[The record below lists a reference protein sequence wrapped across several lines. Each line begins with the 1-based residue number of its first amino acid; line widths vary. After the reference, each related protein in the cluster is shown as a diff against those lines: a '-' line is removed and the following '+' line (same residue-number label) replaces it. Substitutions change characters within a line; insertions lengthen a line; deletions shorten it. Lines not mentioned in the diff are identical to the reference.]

1 MLLQKNSIIRLVF
14 LLFLILSIIISIN
27 ASLYRKKHGAD
38 WHAKLIQSEVNALL
52 QNNQYVIIPN
62 TAPTS
67 SILSLAVFFKTSSC
81 QARYI
86 LIPVSINMEA
96 EGYLSRIVPA
106 NYKIKYI
113 FYEYE
118 SEKKNKLRFILI
130 YLKHLIYNKLGY
142 SKSWPSIT
150 ALVLATPHN
159 CKAEQIDWSP
169 IWNANLNET
178 SK

>member
-1 MLLQKNSIIRLVF
+1 M
-14 LLFLILSIIISIN
+14 FLILSIVISIN
-27 ASLYRKKHGAD
+27 TSLYRKKHGAD
-38 WHAKLIQSEVNALL
+38 WHAQLIQSEISALL
-52 QNNQYVIIPN
+52 ENNQYAIIPN
-62 TAPTS
+62 TAPAS
-67 SILSLAVFFKTSSC
+67 SILSLAVYFKTSTC

-106 NYKIKYI
+106 NYTIKYI

-130 YLKHLIYNKLGY
+130 YLKHLIYNTLGY
-142 SKSWPSIT
+142 SKSWPSKT
-150 ALVLATPHN
+150 ALVQAMPPD

-169 IWNANLNET
+169 IWNANLDEI